1 MLGGLRK
8 AVRRALRPFSGLAR
22 QVAIHP
28 NVVTAIGIAFS
39 SLAAYL
45 LIVREPVW
53 AAVCIAVSGA
63 LDVLDGFYARTLHL
77 RSRFGGTLDATFDR
91 YGEFLIAMGAAMGGY
106 VSWELAAFAIFSML
120 VPSYVRARAE
130 STGGMRN
137 CSVGLIERPEKL
149 LLLAGASILETLY
162 GNALAW
168 GFVVILV
175 LGQVTAAQRLWATW
189 DHSQRVQAM
198 RAHQATGEEPR

>member
-28 NVVTAIGIAFS
+28 NVVTAAGITFAL
-39 SLAAYL
+39 LAAYL
-45 LIVREPVW
+45 LMIKEPVW

-77 RSRFGGTLDATFDR
+77 RSRFGGTLDATSDR
-91 YGEFLIAMGAAMGGY
+91 YGEFLVAMGAALGDY

-149 LLLAGASILETLY
+149 LLLAGASILEAFDK
-162 GNALAW
+162 NALAYA
-168 GFVVILV
+168 FVIISV

-189 DHSQRVQAM
+189 DHNQKIQAM
-198 RAHQATGEEPR
+198 RAHRPVGEDSR